1 MTETLTI
8 AIKTIV
14 ENFALYIPIVIA
26 IIGLIKYVKS
36 AIEKQKLLLEELRK
50 LQELV
55 TLALSDKYIDS
66 EEVRKIL
73 ISLKECQE
81 LGMDTFEAYK
91 DAYDK
96 LIELIGKFKVKR
108 LKAEKLEAK
117 KVKMKGGCYD

>member
-1 MTETLTI
+1 LTI

-14 ENFALYIPIVIA
+14 ENFALYVPIVIA
-26 IIGLIKYVKS
+26 IIGLIKYVKG

-66 EEVRKIL
+66 EEIRKIL

-96 LIELIGKFKVKR
+96 LMDLINKFKVKR

-117 KVKMKGGCYD
+117 KAKMKGGSYD

>member
-1 MTETLTI
+1 MDSLAITVKSI
-8 AIKTIV
+8 A
-14 ENFALYIPIVIA
+14 ENFALYIPIIIA
-26 IIGLIKYVKS
+26 IIGLIKYVKG

-73 ISLKECQE
+73 IALKECQE
-81 LGMDTFEAYK
+81 MGMDTLEAYK

-96 LIELIGKFKVKR
+96 LIDLISKFKVKR

-117 KVKMKGGCYD
+117 KVKMKGGSYD